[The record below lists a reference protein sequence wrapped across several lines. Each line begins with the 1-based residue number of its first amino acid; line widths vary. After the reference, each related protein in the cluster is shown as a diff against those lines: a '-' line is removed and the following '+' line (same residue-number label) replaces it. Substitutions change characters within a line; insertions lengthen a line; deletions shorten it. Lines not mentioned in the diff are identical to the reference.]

1 MSSFTKGIS
10 GVLVLVLVIAGHA
23 ARTSAQPAAPA
34 AAGVGDAFSEWLR
47 AQLIAANQAT
57 GEAAKVAVGSRS
69 NANQTEAPSISTNS
83 TTLVDTSSASDL
95 VGIALNA
102 AGLTAGTSSSKNS
115 TDTTTGSATVS
126 GYALYAAALGYEP
139 LSPEYYCQPWASA
152 MRRFSFTAGFD
163 DGNSGTNGSAP
174 SATQSSGSKPAET
187 TNSNNVKPI
196 IAGAKVILWGR
207 DVCRADFAKV
217 QEAVDTATTAFGKL
231 SNDIQNRL
239 LEMYQDGKFNRIFN
253 ETRDGS
259 AVSATDEM
267 NFLNKLRDTETFT
280 KIQTEVGL
288 DTMNSWV
295 TAAAVKAFSD
305 LNSAASLAIAE
316 FQQRPQFSV
325 SFQTKQPQNGGAD
338 QYQGEAIFDYGINRL
353 FSFTG
358 NGSYNVQHIQGQ
370 NAQGGQIAAGLQ
382 FQFSPD
388 KLTGPKPVRLS
399 LLGQAKWMEGV
410 SPTYSAQFKINLP
423 IPYVQW
429 LAGVEVPISITVA
442 NRSDLINEA
451 EVRGTIGFTIDTS
464 QVLATMRN
472 ISGLDQ
478 SQ

>member
-1 MSSFTKGIS
+1 
-10 GVLVLVLVIAGHA
+10 
-23 ARTSAQPAAPA
+23 
-34 AAGVGDAFSEWLR
+34 
-47 AQLIAANQAT
+47 
-57 GEAAKVAVGSRS
+57 
-69 NANQTEAPSISTNS
+69 
-83 TTLVDTSSASDL
+83 
-95 VGIALNA
+95 
-102 AGLTAGTSSSKNS
+102 
-115 TDTTTGSATVS
+115 
-126 GYALYAAALGYEP
+126 
-139 LSPEYYCQPWASA
+139 